1 MNTEHPIVKILNGIF
16 ITVVVLSVYHYIKN
30 LLNELFF
37 SLKTEHAMIF
47 DALFLSVLLILG
59 IMYILTTQRKIGDM
73 IPCRKIGIK
82 IILLSGLTGIAFHIL
97 FLLLIKVCCC
107 KNTGLSVDMMSN
119 SPYLCCVSVLL
130 FIIIIP
136 ILEELIFR
144 GIVFSRLRN
153 TSYLFLAIV
162 FQAIIYGI
170 FQLPLIMAIYNM
182 TLGIIASLLL
192 IKAKSIIPA
201 LIFHVGTNL
210 TFFLSGI
217 FMIK

>member
-16 ITVVVLSVYHYIKN
+16 ITIVVLSVYHYIKN

-47 DALFLSVLLILG
+47 DAFFLGVLLILG
-59 IMYILTTQRKIGDM
+59 IVYILTTQRKIGDM
-73 IPCRKIGIK
+73 ILCKKISVK
-82 IILLSGLTGIAFHIL
+82 VILLSGLTGITFHIL
-97 FLLLIKVCCC
+97 FLLLIKLCGF
-107 KNTGLSVDMMSN
+107 KNVHLSIDMISN
-119 SPYLCCVSVLL
+119 APYLYFLSVLL
-130 FIIIIP
+130 LIIIIP
-136 ILEELIFR
+136 VLEELIFR

-162 FQAIIYGI
+162 FQTIIYGV
-170 FQLPLIMAIYNM
+170 FQTPMIMAIYNM
-182 TLGIIASLLL
+182 VLGIIASLLL

-201 LIFHVGTNL
+201 LIFHVSANL

-217 FMIK
+217 FMI